1 MKKNIIIN
9 TVVMALL
16 VLFSS
21 SCKKDQEIGGTAVQ
35 NLAGDWYVKVNG
47 TGSYITLSTYNTAAN
62 LSTEMWLQSTGLKSG
77 TVALG
82 VKGKV
87 AVDANAQTFTGT
99 NVANVASTSATIPT
113 FNVANGKVVSNGT
126 TGPVSKTPTD
136 LISLDITINGVT
148 YKVEGFHK
156 TGFQVDDP
164 ANMK

>member
-16 VLFSS
+16 VIFSS

-47 TGSYITLSTYNTAAN
+47 TGPYIVLSTYNTSAN
-62 LSTEMWLQSTGLKSG
+62 VSTEMWLQSTGLKSG
-77 TVALG
+77 TTALG

-87 AVDANAQTFTGT
+87 SVDVSSQTFTAANT
-99 NVANVASTSATIPT
+99 ANVAGTSATIPT
-113 FNVANGKVVSNGT
+113 FSVANGKVVSNGT
-126 TGPVSKTPTD
+126 VGPGSKTPTD
-136 LISLDITINGVT
+136 LISLDITINGVS

-156 TGFQVDDP
+156 TGFQSDLP
-164 ANMK
+164 GNLP